1 MSLGGSNKMSK
12 QTPSKDF
19 NFEYRFHVTFGEEHF
34 LSKMERWAK
43 RQPFPISF
51 LLEGFVVWLEKI
63 YYEYKVENTMAEV
76 DKQTESIRKQ
86 WEEEDVKEEPIYT
99 SEPSEVEGL
108 NTIGVQS
115 PYFIFN
121 DRDWL
126 SDDPNSWY
134 QGPLA
139 LSEIVEERPK
149 EEPDTFTT

>member
-1 MSLGGSNKMSK
+1 MSK

-19 NFEYRFHVTFGEEHF
+19 NFEYKFHVTFGEEHF

-63 YYEYKVENTMAEV
+63 YYEYKVEKTMAEV
-76 DKQTESIRKQ
+76 DQQAESIRKQ
-86 WEEEDVKEEPIYT
+86 WEEDAAKYYEEPIIT
-99 SEPSEVEGL
+99 TEPSEVKGL
-108 NTIGVQS
+108 DSIRIQS
-115 PYFIFN
+115 PYFIYN
-121 DRDWL
+121 ERDWL

-139 LSEIVEERPK
+139 LSEVVEEGPS
-149 EEPDTFTT
+149 EEPKTIPPEEQTP

>member
-1 MSLGGSNKMSK
+1 MSK

-19 NFEYRFHVTFGEEHF
+19 NFEYKFHVTFGEEHF

-76 DKQTESIRKQ
+76 DKQTESILKE
-86 WEEEDVKEEPIYT
+86 WEEDAAKYYEEPIIT

-108 NTIGVQS
+108 DTIRAQS

-121 DRDWL
+121 ERDWL

-139 LSEIVEERPK
+139 LSEIVEERPE
-149 EEPDTFTT
+149 EEPKTFHTDKED

>member
-1 MSLGGSNKMSK
+1 MSK

-19 NFEYRFHVTFGEEHF
+19 NFEYKFHVTFGEEHF

-76 DKQTESIRKQ
+76 DKQAESIVKQ
-86 WEEEDVKEEPIYT
+86 WEEDDYEEPIIT

-108 NTIGVQS
+108 DTIRVQS

-121 DRDWL
+121 ERDWL

-139 LSEIVEERPK
+139 LSEIVEERPE
-149 EEPDTFTT
+149 EEPETFHTEKED